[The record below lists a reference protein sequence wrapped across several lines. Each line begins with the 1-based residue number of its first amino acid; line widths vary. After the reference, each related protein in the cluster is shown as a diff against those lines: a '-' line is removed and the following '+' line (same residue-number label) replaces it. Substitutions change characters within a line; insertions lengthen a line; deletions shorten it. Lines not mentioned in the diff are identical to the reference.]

1 MPQMGAGDCVYQH
14 TEGRV
19 TNWELQC
26 HGRI

>member
-1 MPQMGAGDCVYQH
+1 MPQIRVGDCVYQH